1 MLFRRDLTQL
11 ALFSAMFPLKILY
24 QTQGFLFIWTL
35 DFVLLNAQG
44 TPPWILKWCGL
55 ESSGRILISSNG
67 KTKRIAIFLGGGG
80 IFYFC

>member
-44 TPPWILKWCGL
+44 TPPWILKKGGL
-55 ESSGRILISSNG
+55 ERCQSTLDSNCPG
-67 KTKRIAIFLGGGG
+67 AHRP
-80 IFYFC
+80 